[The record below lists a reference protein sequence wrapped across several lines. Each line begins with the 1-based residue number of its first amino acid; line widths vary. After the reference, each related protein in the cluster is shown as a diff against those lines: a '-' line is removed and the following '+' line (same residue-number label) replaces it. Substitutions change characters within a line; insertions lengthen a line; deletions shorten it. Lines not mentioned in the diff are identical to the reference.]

1 MRKISGFEAFKAP
14 MRTLFNMSLDPPVGT
29 PLSVRAPLEPIKRR
43 AHTLEHKFHE
53 HTQVFID
60 SQKFHELTSNT
71 THSGRRVL
79 RFGGLNHSK
88 PMCATRVHE
97 PLDRAFLDCPQTHP
111 KLGLGG
117 CTPPP
122 DWRNTPTT
130 TILVFILKTCNC
142 LGTYRK
148 KTTFSQS

>member
-1 MRKISGFEAFKAP
+1 MRKISGSKAFKAP
-14 MRTLFNMSLDPPVGT
+14 MRTLFNMSPGPPIGI
-29 PLSVRAPLEPIKRR
+29 LLRVRAPLEPIKWR
-43 AHTLEHKFHE
+43 ARTLEHKFHG
-53 HTQVFID
+53 HTQVFTD

-79 RFGGLNHSK
+79 HSGGPNHSK
-88 PMCATRVHE
+88 PVCATHVHT

-122 DWRNTPTT
+122 GWRNPPTIFLLPT
-130 TILVFILKTCNC
+130 
-142 LGTYRK
+142 
-148 KTTFSQS
+148 QP